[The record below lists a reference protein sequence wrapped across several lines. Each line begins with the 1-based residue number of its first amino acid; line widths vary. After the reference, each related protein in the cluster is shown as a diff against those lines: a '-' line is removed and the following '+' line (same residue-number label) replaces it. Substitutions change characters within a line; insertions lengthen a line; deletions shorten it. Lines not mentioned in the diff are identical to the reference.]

1 MSDPRLYRAA
11 LVPVL
16 FALVLLAFSL
26 ENRPR
31 ALTTSLAP
39 DAFAARIGRERES
52 WGPIVAA
59 SGFNPDE

>member
-31 ALTTSLAP
+31 ALRANLAP
-39 DAFAARIGRERES
+39 DAFAGDRAFARAF
-52 WGPIVAA
+52 GPGQSLA
-59 SGFNPDE
+59 DR